1 MRPIRHRSTFDPLDG
16 REATG
21 YRLAH
26 DSTRDFTDDANERLR
41 LVVVALCASGGGIRL
56 SSIFTR

>member
-26 DSTRDFTDDANERLR
+26 DSTRDFTDDPHEHL